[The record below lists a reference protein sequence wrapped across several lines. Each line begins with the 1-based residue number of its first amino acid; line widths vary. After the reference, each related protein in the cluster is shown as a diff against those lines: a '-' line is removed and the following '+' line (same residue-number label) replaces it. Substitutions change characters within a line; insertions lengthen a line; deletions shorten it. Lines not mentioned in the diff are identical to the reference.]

1 VVCVSKI
8 VNTVLII
15 SDSVDRSFM
24 ANDTHLLLVYLV
36 LIAVLHARNLPLPFT
51 QQDRVIERERTKHKT
66 KYH

>member
-1 VVCVSKI
+1 
-8 VNTVLII
+8 
-15 SDSVDRSFM
+15 M

-36 LIAVLHARNLPLPFT
+36 LIVVLHARNLPLPFT